1 MELALARIP
10 EFRGNMVGMVSHGDD
25 SGLHIEF
32 FMDDVYQ
39 PFLSQKEG
47 MAKYLPVE
55 MVRVIAPGAKSEFVT
70 RVFHPAPGPEDQ
82 DKAPR
87 KSWADRFPKQ
97 YAAFKAQQVQ
107 VPDGTPLEMA
117 KFLASHR
124 VKELKAANIH
134 TVEQYANMPDSVVQT
149 LGMGAGREKALCQQF
164 LANDDEKTR
173 NLSKALSEA
182 SEAKADVA
190 MLKEQLAQLNAMMA
204 GKMANEGRIYPET
217 LESVPQPE
225 KRGPGR
231 PPKEKPE

>member
-1 MELALARIP
+1 MELALARAP
-10 EFRGNMVGMVSHGDD
+10 EFKGSMVATVSHGDD
-25 SGLHIEF
+25 SGLHVEF

-39 PFLSQKEG
+39 PFKSNKEG
-47 MAKYLPVE
+47 RAVYEPVE
-55 MVRVIAPGAKSEFVT
+55 MVRVIAPGAKSEYVC
-70 RVFHPAPGPEDQ
+70 RVFHPEPGPEDQ
-82 DKAPR
+82 DRVKR
-87 KSWADRFPKQ
+87 RDWAQRFPKQ
-97 YAAFKAQQVQ
+97 YEAFKSQQVQ

-173 NLSKALSEA
+173 NLSRAMAEA
-182 SEAKADVA
+182 SEAKADVE
-190 MLKEQLAQLNAMMA
+190 MLKQQLAQLNAMMA
-204 GKMANEGRIYPET
+204 NKMASTGQIYPET
-217 LESVPQPE
+217 LESVPNPE

-231 PPKEKPE
+231 PRKETAE